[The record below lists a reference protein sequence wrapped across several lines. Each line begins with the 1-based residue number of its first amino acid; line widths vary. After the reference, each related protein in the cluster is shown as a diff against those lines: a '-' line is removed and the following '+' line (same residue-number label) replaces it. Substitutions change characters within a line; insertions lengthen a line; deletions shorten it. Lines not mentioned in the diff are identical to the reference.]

1 MKKTG
6 YKLGALFRLIGVGLF
21 FRWCFILLSMD
32 AYLFSDPA
40 SYLFWSTA
48 IKRVILSAIISSG
61 LLITSFK
68 FGQKYKIITI
78 PLILLSLI
86 GSLFVVPEMLYWVS
100 WVILILI
107 HGFAIFNLFKPIV
120 MPPSPST
127 HPP

>member
-6 YKLGALFRLIGVGLF
+6 YKLDALFRLIGVGLF